1 MLCIIAAA
9 LVAAPVRMA
18 VLGDRTSAGDDPGAF
33 GRCISLVSTMRPD
46 AVVSVGDLIEGTGA
60 AGPDSEWAEVSTLLR
75 PVVSSI
81 PFFATPGNHDTAGGG
96 GVGIQAL
103 SGRSPCTGVDTVSG
117 VLIVSWD
124 TSGDISD
131 TDAVLRE
138 LDELLS
144 GVSPGSASI
153 LVTHRPCWLEGQGGP
168 GLAGGVREAAE
179 RADIEA
185 VLSGHI
191 HILRTERA
199 GGVLYISA
207 GPSGGASLPSSP
219 TGATLP
225 QVGWLTV
232 DRDSASYVS
241 LPVDAALRGGFD
253 SPGEAML
260 LGILRRAAAGFPAD

>member
-1 MLCIIAAA
+1 MHAVVLAA
-9 LVAAPVRMA
+9 LMAAPVRIA
-18 VLGDRTSAGDDPGAF
+18 VLGDRTTGGDDTEAF
-33 GRCISLVSTMRPD
+33 GRCVSLAVSMRPD
-46 AVVSVGDLIEGTGA
+46 AVISVGDLIEGSGP
-60 AGPDSEWAEVSTLLR
+60 AGPESQWAEASALLA
-75 PVVSSI
+75 PLVSSV
-81 PFFATPGNHDTAGGG
+81 PFFATPGNHDDAGPGGG
-96 GVGIQAL
+96 PVATPSVPAPG
-103 SGRSPCTGVDTVSG
+103 TGVDTVMG

-124 TSGDISD
+124 TSGDIGD
-131 TDAVLRE
+131 TGTALRG
-138 LDELLS
+138 LDSLLS
-144 GVSPGSASI
+144 GVSPESASV

-168 GLAGGVREAAE
+168 GLAGGVRAAAE

-199 GGVLYISA
+199 GGVLYVSA

-232 DRDSASYVS
+232 DRDSASFVS
-241 LPVDAALRGGFD
+241 LPEGAALRGGFD
-253 SPGEAML
+253 SPGEALL

>member
-1 MLCIIAAA
+1 MLAIISVALIAA
-9 LVAAPVRMA
+9 PFRIA
-18 VLGDRTSAGDDPGAF
+18 VLGDRTAGGDDPEAF
-33 GRCISLVSTMRPD
+33 GRCISLIVSMRPD
-46 AVVSVGDLIEGTGA
+46 AVISVGDLIEGSGP
-60 AGPDSEWAEVSTLLR
+60 AGLESQWAEASALLE

-81 PFFATPGNHDTAGGG
+81 PFFATPGNHDAPGAGGG
-96 GVGIQAL
+96 LVPTL
-103 SGRSPCTGVDTVSG
+103 SGRAPHTGVDTIAG

-124 TSGDISD
+124 TSGNMDD
-131 TDAVLRE
+131 TGTVLRG
-138 LDELLS
+138 LDSLLS
-144 GVSPGSASI
+144 GISPESASV

-168 GLAGGVREAAE
+168 GLAAGVRAAAE

-199 GGVLYISA
+199 GGVLFISA

-225 QVGWLTV
+225 QIGWLTV
-232 DRDSASYVS
+232 DGDSASFVS
-241 LPVDAALRGGFD
+241 LPEGAALRGGFD
-253 SPGEAML
+253 SPGEALL